1 MLVAC
6 QGKSKIKNPDVKRNM
21 KMKLRTIIT
30 ETDVIQFAEKTEE
43 YFEHLRVEGETDFLK
58 YLQNYYFQNEER
70 IMMWAHCYR
79 INAGINTNM
88 ALESLNRVLKY
99 DTLSGN
105 CNIRIEKLLDMLEE
119 LVADKMWKIIVDT
132 ERPNANN
139 YHHKVIVEAHKKAEQ
154 LMGHVQMIGCGKF
167 EVQSGSENEKYYHVV
182 SNEICDELCRLGYC
196 NICKICLH
204 VLSST

>member
-1 MLVAC
+1 MTDDDAKYYNAWTQVMQTDCPPRRLLCSWHVIKNWNIK
-6 QGKSKIKNPDVKRNM
+6 GKSKIKNPDVKRNM

-119 LVADKMWKIIVDT
+119 LVADKMWKIINPSVV
-132 ERPNANN
+132 N
-139 YHHKVIVEAHKKAEQ
+139 
-154 LMGHVQMIGCGKF
+154 IG
-167 EVQSGSENEKYYHVV
+167 
-182 SNEICDELCRLGYC
+182 
-196 NICKICLH
+196 
-204 VLSST
+204 T